1 MLEENMKALIKVQY
15 VDSVAKSAQVAKA
28 IVGPT
33 LKKRDAKNLYEHAVD
48 QLELT
53 SVLSREVG

>member
-1 MLEENMKALIKVQY
+1 MLEQNMKALIKVQY
-15 VDSVAKSAQVAKA
+15 VDSVAKSDKVNKQ

-48 QLELT
+48 
-53 SVLSREVG
+53 